1 MLISPG
7 YMGMKTGS
15 DCAGEEISVCAFRSG
30 LRPAECACTPSF
42 DPVIIVRYNS
52 IRNLILPPV
61 EGPFC
66 FRPPPQQDGL
76 FSLFLRRSARPAAV
90 GKVSFYHCPAPSF
103 CSVRLSPDMLPCQ
116 AVDIPQAQD

>member
-76 FSLFLRRSARPAAV
+76 FSLFVLCSDTCCRCSSVVQCGCRSA
-90 GKVSFYHCPAPSF
+90 CLAPVFS
-103 CSVRLSPDMLPCQ
+103 LNAL
-116 AVDIPQAQD
+116 